1 MIITFKEFKDKV
13 REDADVCFGSFRF
26 DEADERKG
34 REVSIHRFGKSVQYQ
49 FFAASCIFDF
59 PLADSYKMD
68 VYTEHEYYGYG
79 SYYGTYY
86 VKEGTPVDFN
96 ANRFFIIAP
105 DFLADIEKAYKR
117 KNDYKHCCINNYVI
131 SSVSVA
137 CATWMRL
144 TDYLKGKNE
153 VEFLDGTIRIGECE
167 QDEVK
172 LAAKV
177 RKYIGFAEKA
187 FKKYLE
193 KNGLSNEKEYLNML
207 SRKEAE
213 KKEAEKA
220 AKKAEKARAKELAYI
235 KEHICVFDKAGEKV
249 DFSADQLICR
259 CLELGKNHGGI
270 DAKIAEENGV
280 ECYEWKDYDGYS
292 KSCNFT
298 MVRRSFTLYLKKG
311 YNIYIVGGLITF
323 VRGEIKRHGVACEWI
338 EQGKAIADIKT
349 VKGFLVRGE
358 HIVAKSLKEA
368 QRISAEKRSKQALS
382 LLNARSKKQLVY
394 QKLGNH
400 MFTFEESLASG
411 NCRPGTQNFKNR
423 YEAAIGHEATE
434 ISLADLRKYGKQ
446 FGLEAY
452 TERVIR
458 YVMNKL

>member
-1 MIITFKEFKDKV
+1 MIITFKEFKTKV
-13 REDADVCFGSFRF
+13 RNNAIVCFGSFRF
-26 DEADERKG
+26 DEAEETKG
-34 REVSIHRFGKSVQYQ
+34 REVSIHRFGKSTQYQ
-49 FFAASCIFDF
+49 FCDASCIFDL
-59 PLADSYKMD
+59 PLVDSYKMD

-86 VKEGTPVDFN
+86 VKEDTLVDFA
-96 ANRFFIIAP
+96 ANKFFIIAP
-105 DFLADIEKAYKR
+105 DFLVDIEKAYKR
-117 KNDYKHCCINNYVI
+117 KNDYKHCYINNYVI

-137 CATWMRL
+137 CATWIRL

-167 QDEVK
+167 QDEAK
-172 LAAKV
+172 LTAKV
-177 RKYIGFAEKA
+177 RRYIGFAEKA

-193 KNGLSNEKEYLNML
+193 KNGLASENEYLDML
-207 SRKEAE
+207 ARKAAE

-220 AKKAEKARAKELAYI
+220 EKKAEKARAKELAYI
-235 KEHICVFDKAGEKV
+235 NDHIFIQNKQNNSEAYKQVINRLNTGSHLDEL
-249 DFSADQLICR
+249 SAYIGR
-259 CLELGKNHGGI
+259 
-270 DAKIAEENGV
+270 ENGIN
-280 ECYEWKDYDGYS
+280 CYEVRDFDVYS
-292 KSCNFT
+292 KSCRFS
-298 MVRRSFTLYLKKG
+298 MIRRSFSLYLKKG

-323 VRGEIKRHGVACEWI
+323 VRGEIKRSGVACEWI

-368 QRISAEKRSKQALS
+368 QRINAEKRSKQALS
-382 LLNARSKKQLVY
+382 LLNARSKDQLVY

-434 ISLADLRKYGKQ
+434 ISLADLRKYGKK
-446 FGLEAY
+446 FGLEEY

-458 YVMNKL
+458 YVMNRL

>member
-1 MIITFKEFKDKV
+1 MIITFKEFKNRV
-13 REDADVCFGSFRF
+13 RKNAHVCFGSFRF
-26 DEADERKG
+26 DKAHEWKG
-34 REVSIHRFGKSVQYQ
+34 REFFIHRIGKKEQYESGDASF
-49 FFAASCIFDF
+49 FFAL
-59 PLADSYKMD
+59 PLSDGYKMD
-68 VYTEHEYYGYG
+68 VYTEYERICGEDF
-79 SYYGTYY
+79 
-86 VKEGTPVDFN
+86 VKEDAPVDFN
-96 ANRFFIIAP
+96 ANEFFIISP
-105 DFLADIEKAYKR
+105 NFLADIEKAYKR

-153 VEFLDGTIRIGECE
+153 VEFLAGTIRIGECE
-167 QDEVK
+167 KDEVK
-172 LAAKV
+172 RAAKFH
-177 RKYIGFAEKA
+177 KYIGFAEKA

-193 KNGLSNEKEYLNML
+193 KNGLANENEYLDML
-207 SRKEAE
+207 ARQAAE

-235 KEHICVFDKAGEKV
+235 NNQICICDNLGPV
-249 DFSADQLICR
+249 DFDMVISL
-259 CLELGKNHGGI
+259 LNTGKNIGTLNAHLS
-270 DAKIAEENGV
+270 DKNGV
-280 ECYEWKDYDGYS
+280 ECSESYDYDGYS
-292 KSCNFT
+292 KRCQFT
-298 MVRRSFTLYLKKG
+298 MVRRSFTLNLKKG
-311 YNIYIVGGLITF
+311 YSIYEVGGLITF
-323 VRGEIKRHGVACEWI
+323 VRGEIKRQGVACEWI

-368 QRISAEKRSKQALS
+368 QRISAEKRNKQALS
-382 LLNARSKKQLVY
+382 LMNARNKNKLSY
-394 QKLGNH
+394 QKLIGH

-434 ISLADLRKYGKQ
+434 ISLADLRKYGKK
-446 FGLEAY
+446 FGLEEY

>member
-1 MIITFKEFKDKV
+1 MIITFKEFKDNV
-13 REDADVCFGSFRF
+13 RNNAIVCFGSFRF
-26 DEADERKG
+26 DEAEETKG
-34 REVSIHRFGKSVQYQ
+34 REVSIHRFGKSTQYQ
-49 FFAASCIFDF
+49 FCDASCIFDL
-59 PLADSYKMD
+59 PLVDSYKMD

-86 VKEGTPVDFN
+86 VKEDTPVDFA
-96 ANRFFIIAP
+96 ANKFFIIAP
-105 DFLADIEKAYKR
+105 DFLVDIEKAYKR

-153 VEFLDGTIRIGECE
+153 VEFLDGSIRIGACE
-167 QDEVK
+167 QDEAK
-172 LAAKV
+172 LMAKV
-177 RKYIGFAEKA
+177 RKYIGFAERA

-193 KNGLSNEKEYLNML
+193 KNGLANENEYLDML
-207 SRKEAE
+207 ARKAAE

-220 AKKAEKARAKELAYI
+220 EKKAEKARAKELAYI
-235 KEHICVFDKAGEKV
+235 NDHIFIQNKQNNSEAYKQVINRLNTGSHLDEL
-249 DFSADQLICR
+249 SAYIGR
-259 CLELGKNHGGI
+259 
-270 DAKIAEENGV
+270 ENGIN
-280 ECYEWKDYDGYS
+280 CYEVRDFDGYS
-292 KSCNFT
+292 KSCGYT
-298 MVRRSFTLYLKKG
+298 MIRRSFTLYLKKG

-323 VRGEIKRHGVACEWI
+323 VRGEIKRQGVACEWI

-368 QRISAEKRSKQALS
+368 QRISAEKRNKQALS
-382 LLNARSKKQLVY
+382 LMNARNKNKLSY
-394 QKLGNH
+394 QKLIGH

-434 ISLADLRKYGKQ
+434 ISLADLRKYGKK
-446 FGLEAY
+446 FGLDEY

>member
-1 MIITFKEFKDKV
+1 MIITFKEFKTKV
-13 REDADVCFGSFRF
+13 RNTASVCFGSFRF
-26 DEADERKG
+26 DKADERKG
-34 REVSIHRFGKSVQYQ
+34 REISIHRFGKDEQYRYGEASI
-49 FFAASCIFDF
+49 FFNL
-59 PLADSYKMD
+59 PLSDGYKMD

-86 VKEGTPVDFN
+86 VKEDTPVDFN
-96 ANRFFIIAP
+96 ANTFFIIAP
-105 DFLADIEKAYKR
+105 DFIADIERAYKR

-167 QDEVK
+167 QDEAK

-193 KNGLSNEKEYLNML
+193 KNGLANENEYLDML
-207 SRKEAE
+207 ARKEAE
-213 KKEAEKA
+213 KKEEEKA
-220 AKKAEKARAKELAYI
+220 AKKAAKARAKELAYI
-235 KEHICVFDKAGEKV
+235 NNQICICDNLGPV
-249 DFSADQLICR
+249 DFDMVISL
-259 CLELGKNHGGI
+259 LNTGKNIGTLNAHI
-270 DAKIAEENGV
+270 SDKNGV
-280 ECYEWKDYDGYS
+280 ECSESYDYDGYS
-292 KSCNFT
+292 KRCQFT

-311 YNIYIVGGLITF
+311 YSIYEVGGLITF
-323 VRGEIKRHGVACEWI
+323 VRGEIKRQGVACEWV
-338 EQGKAIADIKT
+338 EQGKAITDIKT

-368 QRISAEKRSKQALS
+368 QRISAEKRSKQALC
-382 LLNARSKKQLVY
+382 LLNARSKNQLVY

-434 ISLADLRKYGKQ
+434 ISLADLRKYGKK
-446 FGLEAY
+446 FGLEEY

-458 YVMNKL
+458 YVMNRL

>member
-1 MIITFKEFKDKV
+1 MIITFKEFKNNV
-13 REDADVCFGSFRF
+13 RNTATVCFGSFRY

-34 REVSIHRFGKSVQYQ
+34 REVSFRGFGKNEQYRYGDAS
-49 FFAASCIFDF
+49 FFFNL
-59 PLADSYKMD
+59 PLSDSYKMD
-68 VYTEHEYYGYG
+68 VYTEFW
-79 SYYGTYY
+79 SPFASNF
-86 VKEGTPVDFN
+86 VKEDTPVNYN
-96 ANRFFIIAP
+96 ADTFFINAP
-105 DFLADIEKAYKR
+105 SLFDDIEKAYKR
-117 KNDYKHCCINNYVI
+117 KNDYKHCCINNHVI

-153 VEFLDGTIRIGECE
+153 VEFLDGSIRIGGCE
-167 QDEVK
+167 QDEDK
-172 LAAKV
+172 LTAKV
-177 RKYIGFAEKA
+177 RRYIGFAEKA

-193 KNGLSNEKEYLNML
+193 KNGLANENEYLDML
-207 SRKEAE
+207 ARQEAE
-213 KKEAEKA
+213 KKEKEKA

-235 KEHICVFDKAGEKV
+235 NDHIFIQNKQNNSEAYKQVINRLNTGSHLDEL
-249 DFSADQLICR
+249 SAYIGR
-259 CLELGKNHGGI
+259 
-270 DAKIAEENGV
+270 ENGIN
-280 ECYEWKDYDGYS
+280 CYESRDFDGYS
-292 KSCNFT
+292 KSCRFP
-298 MVRRSFTLYLKKG
+298 MIRRSFSLYLKKG
-311 YNIYIVGGLITF
+311 YNIHIIGGLITF
-323 VRGEIKRHGVACEWI
+323 VRGEIKRQGMACEWI
-338 EQGKAIADIKT
+338 EQGRAIDDVET

-368 QRISAEKRSKQALS
+368 QRINAEKRSKQALS
-382 LLNARSKKQLVY
+382 LLNARSKDQLVY

-434 ISLADLRKYGKQ
+434 ISLADLRKYGKK
-446 FGLEAY
+446 FGLEEY

>member
-1 MIITFKEFKDKV
+1 MIITFKEFKNNV
-13 REDADVCFGSFRF
+13 RNNATVFFGSFRF
-26 DEADERKG
+26 GEADEHKG
-34 REVSIHRFGKSVQYQ
+34 REVSIHRIGNKEQWRCGDASI
-49 FFAASCIFDF
+49 FFRL

-68 VYTEHEYYGYG
+68 VYTEHDTYFG
-79 SYYGTYY
+79 SHF
-86 VKEGTPVDFN
+86 VKEDAPVDFN
-96 ANRFFIIAP
+96 AATFFIIAP

-144 TDYLKGKNE
+144 TNYLKGKNE
-153 VEFLDGTIRIGECE
+153 VDLLGGGEVIVGECE
-167 QDEVK
+167 KDAIK
-172 LAAKV
+172 RAAKV
-177 RKYIGFAEKA
+177 HKYILLAEKA

-193 KNGLSNEKEYLNML
+193 KKGLANEDEYLSML
-207 SRKEAE
+207 ARKAAE
-213 KKEAEKA
+213 KKEEEKA
-220 AKKAEKARAKELAYI
+220 AKARAKELAYI
-235 KEHICVFDKAGEKV
+235 NEHICVGTDERVKSWAAYLIYSYLNVGTNTGTI
-249 DFSADQLICR
+249 SAHI
-259 CLELGKNHGGI
+259 
-270 DAKIAEENGV
+270 AKENGV

-292 KSCNFT
+292 KSCGYT
-298 MVRRSFTLYLKKG
+298 MIRRSFTLYLKKG

-323 VRGEIKRHGVACEWI
+323 VRGEIKRRGVACEWV

-358 HIVAKSLKEA
+358 HIVAKSLREA

-382 LLNARSKKQLVY
+382 LMNARNKNKLSY
-394 QKLGNH
+394 QKLIGH

-434 ISLADLRKYGKQ
+434 ISLADLRKYGKK
-446 FGLEAY
+446 FGLEEY

>member
-1 MIITFKEFKDKV
+1 MITTFKEFKNRV
-13 REDADVCFGSFRF
+13 RKNAHVCFGSFRF
-26 DEADERKG
+26 DKAHEWKG
-34 REVSIHRFGKSVQYQ
+34 REFFIHRIGKKEQYESGDASF
-49 FFAASCIFDF
+49 FFAL
-59 PLADSYKMD
+59 PLSDGYKMD
-68 VYTEHEYYGYG
+68 VYTEYERICGEDF
-79 SYYGTYY
+79 
-86 VKEGTPVDFN
+86 VKEDAPVDFN
-96 ANRFFIIAP
+96 ANEFFIIAP
-105 DFLADIEKAYKR
+105 NFLADIEKAYKR

-153 VEFLDGTIRIGECE
+153 VEFLAGTIRIGECE
-167 QDEVK
+167 KDEIK
-172 LAAKV
+172 RAAKV
-177 RKYIGFAEKA
+177 HKYIGFAEKA

-193 KNGLSNEKEYLNML
+193 KNGLANEPEYLDML
-207 SRKEAE
+207 ARQAAE

-235 KEHICVFDKAGEKV
+235 NNHIFIQNKRNSEAYKQVINHLNTGSHLDEL
-249 DFSADQLICR
+249 SAYIGR
-259 CLELGKNHGGI
+259 GNGI
-270 DAKIAEENGV
+270 N
-280 ECYEWKDYDGYS
+280 CYESRDFDGYS
-292 KSCNFT
+292 KSCRFP
-298 MVRRSFTLYLKKG
+298 MIRRSFSLYLKKG

-323 VRGEIKRHGVACEWI
+323 VRGEIKRQGVACEWV
-338 EQGKAIADIKT
+338 EQGRAIDDIET

-382 LLNARSKKQLVY
+382 LLNARSKDQLVY

-411 NCRPGTQNFKNR
+411 NCRPGTQNFKNL

-434 ISLADLRKYGKQ
+434 ISLADLRKYGKK

-452 TERVIR
+452 TERVVR

>member
-1 MIITFKEFKDKV
+1 MIITFKEFKNNV
-13 REDADVCFGSFRF
+13 RNTATVCFGSFRY

-34 REVSIHRFGKSVQYQ
+34 REVSIHRFGKDEQYRYGDVST
-49 FFAASCIFDF
+49 FFDL
-59 PLADSYKMD
+59 PLADGYKMD
-68 VYTEHEYYGYG
+68 VYTEHETSFG
-79 SYYGTYY
+79 SNF
-86 VKEGTPVDFN
+86 VKEDAPVDFN
-96 ANRFFIIAP
+96 ADTFFIIAP

-144 TDYLKGKNE
+144 TNYLKGKNE
-153 VEFLDGTIRIGECE
+153 VELLAGTIRIGECE
-167 QDEVK
+167 KDEIK
-172 LAAKV
+172 RAAKV
-177 RKYIGFAEKA
+177 HKYIGFAEKA

-193 KNGLSNEKEYLNML
+193 KNGLANENEYLDML
-207 SRKEAE
+207 ARKAAE
-213 KKEAEKA
+213 KKEEEKA

-235 KEHICVFDKAGEKV
+235 NTQICICDNLGPV
-249 DFSADQLICR
+249 DFDMVISL
-259 CLELGKNHGGI
+259 LNTGKNIGTL
-270 DAKIAEENGV
+270 DAHISDKNGV
-280 ECYEWKDYDGYS
+280 ECSESYDYDGYS
-292 KSCNFT
+292 KRCQFT
-298 MVRRSFTLYLKKG
+298 MVRRSFTLNLKKG
-311 YNIYIVGGLITF
+311 YSIYEVGGLITF
-323 VRGEIKRHGVACEWI
+323 VRGEIKRQGVACEWV
-338 EQGKAIADIKT
+338 EQGKAITDIKT

-368 QRISAEKRSKQALS
+368 QRISAEKRNKQALS
-382 LLNARSKKQLVY
+382 LLNARSKNQLVY

-400 MFTFEESLASG
+400 MFTFDESLASG

-434 ISLADLRKYGKQ
+434 ISLADLRKYGKK
-446 FGLEAY
+446 FGLEEY

>member
-1 MIITFKEFKDKV
+1 MIITFKEFKNNV
-13 REDADVCFGSFRF
+13 RNTASVCFGSFRF
-26 DEADERKG
+26 DKADERKG
-34 REVSIHRFGKSVQYQ
+34 REVSIHRFGKDEQYRYGDAST
-49 FFAASCIFDF
+49 FFNL
-59 PLADSYKMD
+59 PLSDGYKMD
-68 VYTEHEYYGYG
+68 VYTEHETSFG
-79 SYYGTYY
+79 SNF
-86 VKEGTPVDFN
+86 VKEDAPVDFN
-96 ANRFFIIAP
+96 ADTFFIIAP

-144 TDYLKGKNE
+144 TNYLKGKNE
-153 VEFLDGTIRIGECE
+153 AELLAGTIRIGECE
-167 QDEVK
+167 KDEIK
-172 LAAKV
+172 RAAKV
-177 RKYIGFAEKA
+177 HKYIGFAEKA

-193 KNGLSNEKEYLNML
+193 KNGLANENEYLDML
-207 SRKEAE
+207 ARKEAE

-220 AKKAEKARAKELAYI
+220 AKKAAKARAKEQAYI

-292 KSCNFT
+292 KRCNFT

-311 YNIYIVGGLITF
+311 YCIHIVGGLITF
-323 VRGEIKRHGVACEWI
+323 VRGEIKRQGVACEWI

-382 LLNARSKKQLVY
+382 LMNARNKNKLSY
-394 QKLGNH
+394 QKLIGH

-434 ISLADLRKYGKQ
+434 ISLADLRKYGKK
-446 FGLEAY
+446 FGLEEY

>member
-1 MIITFKEFKDKV
+1 MIITFKEFKNSV
-13 REDADVCFGSFRF
+13 RNNATVFFGSFRF
-26 DEADERKG
+26 SEADERKG
-34 REVSIHRFGKSVQYQ
+34 REVSIHRFGDKEQWRCGDASI
-49 FFAASCIFDF
+49 FFRL
-59 PLADSYKMD
+59 PLSDSYKMD
-68 VYTEHEYYGYG
+68 VYTEHDTYFG
-79 SYYGTYY
+79 SHF
-86 VKEGTPVDFN
+86 VKEDAPVDFN
-96 ANRFFIIAP
+96 AGVFFIIAP

-144 TDYLKGKNE
+144 TNYLKGKNE
-153 VEFLDGTIRIGECE
+153 VELLDGSIIIGECE
-167 QDEVK
+167 KDEIK
-172 LAAKV
+172 RAAKV
-177 RKYIGFAEKA
+177 HKYIVLAEKA

-193 KNGLSNEKEYLNML
+193 KNRLANENEYLDML
-207 SRKEAE
+207 ARKAAE
-213 KKEAEKA
+213 KKEEEKA

-235 KEHICVFDKAGEKV
+235 KKHTGAFYKIM
-249 DFSADQLICR
+249 IRR
-259 CLELGKNHGGI
+259 CLKLGENLGTI
-270 DAKIAEENGV
+270 DAQISEENGV

-292 KSCNFT
+292 KSCGYT
-298 MVRRSFTLYLKKG
+298 MIRRSFTLNLKKG
-311 YNIYIVGGLITF
+311 YNIRIVGGLLTF
-323 VRGEIKRHGVACEWI
+323 VRGEIKRSGVACEWI

-382 LLNARSKKQLVY
+382 LLNARSKDQLVY

-411 NCRPGTQNFKNR
+411 NCRPGTQGFKNR

-434 ISLADLRKYGKQ
+434 ISLADLRKYGKK

>member
-1 MIITFKEFKDKV
+1 MIITFKEFKNRV
-13 REDADVCFGSFRF
+13 RKNAHVCFGSFRF
-26 DEADERKG
+26 DKAHEWKG
-34 REVSIHRFGKSVQYQ
+34 REFFIHRIGKKEQYESGDASF
-49 FFAASCIFDF
+49 FFAL
-59 PLADSYKMD
+59 PLSDGYKMD
-68 VYTEHEYYGYG
+68 VYTEYERICGEDF
-79 SYYGTYY
+79 
-86 VKEGTPVDFN
+86 VKEDAPVDFN
-96 ANRFFIIAP
+96 ANEFFIIAP

-172 LAAKV
+172 LTAKV

-193 KNGLSNEKEYLNML
+193 KNGIANDTEYLNML
-207 SRKEAE
+207 AKKAAE
-213 KKEAEKA
+213 KKEEEKA
-220 AKKAEKARAKELAYI
+220 AKKAAKARAKELAYI
-235 KEHICVFDKAGEKV
+235 NRHIFIEDHTSFAGFV
-249 DFSADQLICR
+249 MVISLLNI
-259 CLELGKNHGGI
+259 GKNVGTLNAHI
-270 DAKIAEENGV
+270 SDKNGV
-280 ECYEWKDYDGYS
+280 ECSEFYDYDGYS
-292 KSCNFT
+292 KRCKFT
-298 MVRRSFTLYLKKG
+298 MVRRSFTLNLKKG
-311 YNIYIVGGLITF
+311 YSIYEVGGLITF
-323 VRGEIKRHGVACEWI
+323 VRGEIKRQGVACEWI
-338 EQGKAIADIKT
+338 EQGKAITDIKT

-358 HIVAKSLKEA
+358 HIAAKSLKEA

-382 LLNARSKKQLVY
+382 LMNARNDNKLSY
-394 QKLGNH
+394 QKLIGH

-434 ISLADLRKYGKQ
+434 ISLADLRKYGKK
-446 FGLEAY
+446 FGLEEY

-458 YVMNKL
+458 YVMNRL

>member
-1 MIITFKEFKDKV
+1 MIITFKEFKKRV
-13 REDADVCFGSFRF
+13 RKNATVCFGSFRY
-26 DEADERKG
+26 DEADEHKG
-34 REVSIHRFGKSVQYQ
+34 REVSIHRFGKNEQYRYGDASI
-49 FFAASCIFDF
+49 FFDI
-59 PLADSYKMD
+59 PLSDSYKMD
-68 VYTEHEYYGYG
+68 VYTEHETSFG
-79 SYYGTYY
+79 SNF
-86 VKEGTPVDFN
+86 VKEDAPVDFN
-96 ANRFFIIAP
+96 ADTFFIIAP

-117 KNDYKHCCINNYVI
+117 RNDYKHCCINNYVI

-153 VEFLDGTIRIGECE
+153 VEFLGGSIRIGECE
-167 QDEVK
+167 QDAIK
-172 LAAKV
+172 RAAKV
-177 RKYIGFAEKA
+177 HKYIGFAERA

-193 KNGLSNEKEYLNML
+193 KNSLANENEYLDML
-207 SRKEAE
+207 ARKAAE
-213 KKEAEKA
+213 KKEEEKA
-220 AKKAEKARAKELAYI
+220 AKKAAKARAKELAYI
-235 KEHICVFDKAGEKV
+235 NEHICVGTDERVKSWAAYLIYSYLNVGTNTGTI
-249 DFSADQLICR
+249 SA
-259 CLELGKNHGGI
+259 H
-270 DAKIAEENGV
+270 IAEENGV

-292 KSCNFT
+292 KRCQFT
-298 MVRRSFTLYLKKG
+298 MVRRSFTLNLKKG
-311 YNIYIVGGLITF
+311 YKIYNVGGLITF
-323 VRGEIKRHGVACEWI
+323 VRGEIKRQGVACEWI

-382 LLNARSKKQLVY
+382 LLNARSKNQLVY
-394 QKLGNH
+394 QKLRNH

-434 ISLADLRKYGKQ
+434 ISLADLRKYGKK
-446 FGLEAY
+446 FGLEEY

>member
-172 LAAKV
+172 LTAKV

-193 KNGLSNEKEYLNML
+193 KNGLSNENEYLDML
-207 SRKEAE
+207 SRKKAE

-434 ISLADLRKYGKQ
+434 ISLADLRKYGKK
-446 FGLEAY
+446 FGLEEY

>member
-1 MIITFKEFKDKV
+1 MIITFKEFKNNV
-13 REDADVCFGSFRF
+13 RNTATVCFGSFWF
-26 DEADERKG
+26 DEADEHKG
-34 REVSIHRFGKSVQYQ
+34 REVSIHRFGKNEQYRCGDASI
-49 FFAASCIFDF
+49 FFRL
-59 PLADSYKMD
+59 PLTDSYKMD
-68 VYTEHEYYGYG
+68 VYTEHDTYFG
-79 SYYGTYY
+79 SNF
-86 VKEGTPVDFN
+86 VKEDAPVDFN
-96 ANRFFIIAP
+96 ADTFFIIAP
-105 DFLADIEKAYKR
+105 NFLADIEKAYKR

-137 CATWMRL
+137 CATWMRC

-153 VEFLDGTIRIGECE
+153 VEFLGGSIRIGECE
-167 QDEVK
+167 QDEAK
-172 LAAKV
+172 LTAKV

-193 KNGLSNEKEYLNML
+193 KNSLANENEYLDML
-207 SRKEAE
+207 ARKAAE

-220 AKKAEKARAKELAYI
+220 EKKAAKARAKELAYI
-235 KEHICVFDKAGEKV
+235 NRHIFIEDRTSFAGFV
-249 DFSADQLICR
+249 MVISLLNI
-259 CLELGKNHGGI
+259 GKNVDTLNAHI
-270 DAKIAEENGV
+270 SDKNGV
-280 ECYEWKDYDGYS
+280 ECSESYDYDGYS
-292 KSCNFT
+292 KRCKFT
-298 MVRRSFTLYLKKG
+298 MVRRSFTLNLKKG
-311 YNIYIVGGLITF
+311 YSIYEVGGLITF
-323 VRGEIKRHGVACEWI
+323 VRGEIKRQGVACEWI
-338 EQGKAIADIKT
+338 EQGKAITDIKT

-368 QRISAEKRSKQALS
+368 QRINAEKRNKQALS
-382 LLNARSKKQLVY
+382 LLNARSKEQLVY

-434 ISLADLRKYGKQ
+434 ISLADLRKYGKK
-446 FGLEAY
+446 FGLDEY

>member
-1 MIITFKEFKDKV
+1 MIITFKEFKNRV
-13 REDADVCFGSFRF
+13 RKNAHVCFGSFRF
-26 DEADERKG
+26 DKAHEWKG
-34 REVSIHRFGKSVQYQ
+34 REFFIHRIGKKEQYESGDASF
-49 FFAASCIFDF
+49 FFAL
-59 PLADSYKMD
+59 PLSDGYKMD
-68 VYTEHEYYGYG
+68 VYTEYERICGEDF
-79 SYYGTYY
+79 
-86 VKEGTPVDFN
+86 VKEDAPVDFN
-96 ANRFFIIAP
+96 ANEFFIIAP

-117 KNDYKHCCINNYVI
+117 KYDYKHCCINNYVI

-167 QDEVK
+167 QDEAK
-172 LAAKV
+172 LTAKV

-193 KNGLSNEKEYLNML
+193 KNGLANENEYLDML
-207 SRKEAE
+207 ARKAAE
-213 KKEAEKA
+213 KKEEEKA
-220 AKKAEKARAKELAYI
+220 AKKAAKARAKEQAYI
-235 KEHICVFDKAGEKV
+235 KEHICMYNKAGEKV
-249 DFSADQLICR
+249 EFGADQLIYR
-259 CLELGKNHGGI
+259 CLNVGANTGTMS
-270 DAKIAEENGV
+270 ARIAEENGV
-280 ECYEWKDYDGYS
+280 ECFEYKDYDGYS
-292 KSCNFT
+292 KRCGFT
-298 MVRRSFTLYLKKG
+298 MVRRSFSLNLKKG
-311 YNIYIVGGLITF
+311 YNIYEVGGLITF
-323 VRGEIKRHGVACEWI
+323 VRGEIKRQGVACEWI

-382 LLNARSKKQLVY
+382 LMNTRNDNKLSY
-394 QKLGNH
+394 QKLIGH

-423 YEAAIGHEATE
+423 YETAIGHEATE
-434 ISLADLRKYGKQ
+434 ISLSDLRKYGKQ
-446 FGLEAY
+446 FGLQEY

-458 YVMNKL
+458 YVMNRL

>member
-1 MIITFKEFKDKV
+1 MIITFKEFKTKV
-13 REDADVCFGSFRF
+13 RNTASVCFGSFRF
-26 DEADERKG
+26 DKADERKG
-34 REVSIHRFGKSVQYQ
+34 REISIHRFGKDEQYRYGEASI
-49 FFAASCIFDF
+49 FFNL
-59 PLADSYKMD
+59 PLSDGYKMD

-86 VKEGTPVDFN
+86 VKEDTPVDFN
-96 ANRFFIIAP
+96 ANTFFIIAP
-105 DFLADIEKAYKR
+105 DFIADIERAYKR

-144 TDYLKGKNE
+144 TDYLNGKNE

-177 RKYIGFAEKA
+177 RKYIGFTEKA

-193 KNGLSNEKEYLNML
+193 KNGLANENEYLDMIA
-207 SRKEAE
+207 RQAAE
-213 KKEAEKA
+213 KKEEEKA
-220 AKKAEKARAKELAYI
+220 AKKAAKARAKELAYI
-235 KEHICVFDKAGEKV
+235 NNQICICDNLGPV
-249 DFSADQLICR
+249 DFDMVISL
-259 CLELGKNHGGI
+259 LNTGKNIGTLNAHI
-270 DAKIAEENGV
+270 SDKNGV
-280 ECYEWKDYDGYS
+280 ECSESYDYDGYS
-292 KSCNFT
+292 KRCQFT

-311 YNIYIVGGLITF
+311 YSIYEVGGLITF
-323 VRGEIKRHGVACEWI
+323 VRGEIKRQGVACEWI
-338 EQGKAIADIKT
+338 EQGKAITDIKT

-382 LLNARSKKQLVY
+382 LLNARSKDQLVY

-434 ISLADLRKYGKQ
+434 ISLADLRKYGKK
-446 FGLEAY
+446 FGLEEY

-458 YVMNKL
+458 YVMNRL

>member
-1 MIITFKEFKDKV
+1 MIITFKEFKTKV
-13 REDADVCFGSFRF
+13 RKNAHVCFGSFRF
-26 DEADERKG
+26 DKAHEWKG
-34 REVSIHRFGKSVQYQ
+34 REFIIHRIGKKEQYESGDASF
-49 FFAASCIFDF
+49 FFAL
-59 PLADSYKMD
+59 PLSDGYKMD
-68 VYTEHEYYGYG
+68 VYTEYERICGEDF
-79 SYYGTYY
+79 
-86 VKEGTPVDFN
+86 VKEDAPVDFN
-96 ANRFFIIAP
+96 ADEFFIIAQN
-105 DFLADIEKAYKR
+105 FLADIEKAYKR

-153 VEFLDGTIRIGECE
+153 VEFLAGTIRIGECE
-167 QDEVK
+167 KDEIK
-172 LAAKV
+172 RAAKV
-177 RKYIGFAEKA
+177 HKYIGFAEKA

-193 KNGLSNEKEYLNML
+193 KNGLANENEYLDML
-207 SRKEAE
+207 ARKAAE

-220 AKKAEKARAKELAYI
+220 AKKAAKARAKELAYI
-235 KEHICVFDKAGEKV
+235 NNQICICDNLGPV
-249 DFSADQLICR
+249 DFDMVISL
-259 CLELGKNHGGI
+259 LNTGKNIGTLNAHLS
-270 DAKIAEENGV
+270 DKNGV
-280 ECYEWKDYDGYS
+280 ECSESYDYDGYS
-292 KSCNFT
+292 KRCQFT

-311 YNIYIVGGLITF
+311 YSIYEVGGLITF
-323 VRGEIKRHGVACEWI
+323 VRGEIKRQGVACEWI
-338 EQGKAIADIKT
+338 EQGKAITDIKT

-382 LLNARSKKQLVY
+382 LLNARSKDQLVY

-400 MFTFEESLASG
+400 MVTFEESLASG
-411 NCRPGTQNFKNR
+411 NCRPGTLNFKNR

-446 FGLEAY
+446 FGLEEY

>member
-1 MIITFKEFKDKV
+1 MIITYKEFKDKV
-13 REDADVCFGSFRF
+13 RKDADVCFGSFRF

-34 REVSIHRFGKSVQYQ
+34 REVSIHPFGMDERVRWGV
-49 FFAASCIFDF
+49 ASCCFFDL

-68 VYTEHEYYGYG
+68 VYTEREFYFGNYFI
-79 SYYGTYY
+79 
-86 VKEGTPVDFN
+86 KEDASVDFN
-96 ANRFFIIAP
+96 ADEFFIIAP
-105 DFLADIEKAYKR
+105 NFLADIEKAYKR

-131 SSVSVA
+131 YSVSVA

-153 VEFLDGTIRIGECE
+153 VELLAGTIRIGECE
-167 QDEVK
+167 KDEIK
-172 LAAKV
+172 RAAKV
-177 RKYIGFAEKA
+177 HKYIGFAEKA
-187 FKKYLE
+187 FKKFLE
-193 KNGLSNEKEYLNML
+193 KKGLANGNEYLDML
-207 SRKEAE
+207 ARQAAE
-213 KKEAEKA
+213 KKEEEKA
-220 AKKAEKARAKELAYI
+220 AKKAAKARAKELAYI
-235 KEHICVFDKAGEKV
+235 NKHICFRMGKEVKSGAANIIYSFLNVGANTGTI
-249 DFSADQLICR
+249 SA
-259 CLELGKNHGGI
+259 HV
-270 DAKIAEENGV
+270 AKENGV
-280 ECYEWKDYDGYS
+280 ECYEFKDYDGYS
-292 KSCNFT
+292 KRCGYT
-298 MVRRSFTLYLKKG
+298 MIRRSFTLNLKKG
-311 YNIYIVGGLITF
+311 YNIHIVGGLITF
-323 VRGEIKRHGVACEWI
+323 VRGEIKRSGMACEWI

-382 LLNARSKKQLVY
+382 LMNARNKNKLSY
-394 QKLGNH
+394 QKLIGH

-411 NCRPGTQNFKNR
+411 NCRPGTQGFKNR

-434 ISLADLRKYGKQ
+434 ISLADLRKYGKK

>member
-1 MIITFKEFKDKV
+1 MIITFKEFKNRV
-13 REDADVCFGSFRF
+13 RKNAIVCFGSFRY
-26 DEADERKG
+26 DEADECMG
-34 REVSIHRFGKSVQYQ
+34 REVSIHRFGKSMQYQ
-49 FFAASCIFDF
+49 FHKASCIFDL
-59 PLADSYKMD
+59 PLSDSYKMD
-68 VYTEHEYYGYG
+68 VYTEHEYHGYG

-86 VKEGTPVDFN
+86 VKEDTPVDFT
-96 ANRFFIIAP
+96 ANKFFIIAP

-153 VEFLDGTIRIGECE
+153 VEFLDGSIRIGVCE
-167 QDEVK
+167 QDEAK
-172 LAAKV
+172 LTAKV

-187 FKKYLE
+187 FQKYLE
-193 KNGLSNEKEYLNML
+193 KNGLANGNEYLDML
-207 SRKEAE
+207 ARKAAE

-235 KEHICVFDKAGEKV
+235 NDHIFIQDKRNSEAYKQVINRLNTGSHLDEL
-249 DFSADQLICR
+249 SAYIGR
-259 CLELGKNHGGI
+259 KNGI
-270 DAKIAEENGV
+270 S
-280 ECYEWKDYDGYS
+280 CYESRDFDGYS
-292 KSCNFT
+292 KSCRFP
-298 MVRRSFTLYLKKG
+298 MIRRSFSLYLKKG
-311 YNIYIVGGLITF
+311 YNIHIIGGLITF
-323 VRGEIKRHGVACEWI
+323 VRGEIKRQGVACEWI
-338 EQGKAIADIKT
+338 EQGKAIDDIET

-368 QRISAEKRSKQALS
+368 QRINAEKRNKQALS
-382 LLNARSKKQLVY
+382 LLNARSKDQLVY

-434 ISLADLRKYGKQ
+434 ISLADLRKYGKK
-446 FGLEAY
+446 FGLEEY

>member
-1 MIITFKEFKDKV
+1 MIITFKEFKKNV
-13 REDADVCFGSFRF
+13 RNTATVCFGSFRY
-26 DEADERKG
+26 DKADERKG
-34 REVSIHRFGKSVQYQ
+34 REVSIHRFGKDEQYRYGDASI
-49 FFAASCIFDF
+49 FFDL
-59 PLADSYKMD
+59 PLSDGYKMD
-68 VYTEHEYYGYG
+68 VYTEHETSFG
-79 SYYGTYY
+79 SNF
-86 VKEGTPVDFN
+86 VKEDAPVDFN
-96 ANRFFIIAP
+96 ADTFFIIAP
-105 DFLADIEKAYKR
+105 NFLADIEKAYKR

-153 VEFLDGTIRIGECE
+153 VEFLAGTIRIGDCE
-167 QDEVK
+167 KDEVK
-172 LAAKV
+172 RAAKV
-177 RKYIGFAEKA
+177 HKYIGFAEKA

-193 KNGLSNEKEYLNML
+193 KNGLANENEYLDML
-207 SRKEAE
+207 ARQAAE
-213 KKEAEKA
+213 KKEEEKA
-220 AKKAEKARAKELAYI
+220 AKKAAKARAKELAYI
-235 KEHICVFDKAGEKV
+235 NEHLCAFDKTGKKT
-249 DFSADQLICR
+249 DFGADDLVYF
-259 CLELGKNHGGI
+259 CLELGKNRRGI

-292 KSCNFT
+292 KSCGYT
-298 MVRRSFTLYLKKG
+298 MVRRSFTLNLKKG
-311 YNIYIVGGLITF
+311 YYIYNFGGLITF
-323 VRGEIKRHGVACEWI
+323 VRGEIKRSGVACEWI

-368 QRISAEKRSKQALS
+368 QRINAEKRSKQALS
-382 LLNARSKKQLVY
+382 LLNARSKNQLVY

-434 ISLADLRKYGKQ
+434 ISLADLRKYGKK
-446 FGLEAY
+446 FGLEEY

>member
-1 MIITFKEFKDKV
+1 MIITFKEFKNNV
-13 REDADVCFGSFRF
+13 RNTATVCFGSFRF
-26 DEADERKG
+26 DKADERKG
-34 REVSIHRFGKSVQYQ
+34 REVSIHIIGKDQYRYGDAST
-49 FFAASCIFDF
+49 FFDL
-59 PLADSYKMD
+59 PLADGYKMD
-68 VYTEHEYYGYG
+68 VYTEYET
-79 SYYGTYY
+79 SFDSNF
-86 VKEGTPVDFN
+86 VKEDAPVDFN
-96 ANRFFIIAP
+96 ADTFFIIAP

-117 KNDYKHCCINNYVI
+117 KNDYKHCCINNHVI

-167 QDEVK
+167 QDEDK

-177 RKYIGFAEKA
+177 RRYIGFAEKA

-193 KNGLSNEKEYLNML
+193 KNGLANENEYLDML
-207 SRKEAE
+207 ARQAAE

-235 KEHICVFDKAGEKV
+235 NEHIFIQNKQNNSEAYKQVINRLNTGSHLDEL
-249 DFSADQLICR
+249 SAYIGR
-259 CLELGKNHGGI
+259 
-270 DAKIAEENGV
+270 ENGIN
-280 ECYEWKDYDGYS
+280 CYEYRDFDGYS
-292 KSCNFT
+292 KSCRFP
-298 MVRRSFTLYLKKG
+298 MIRRSFSLYLKKG

-323 VRGEIKRHGVACEWI
+323 VRGEIKRQGVACEWI
-338 EQGKAIADIKT
+338 EQGRAIDDIET

-382 LLNARSKKQLVY
+382 LLNARSKDQLVY

-434 ISLADLRKYGKQ
+434 ISLADLRKYGKK
-446 FGLEAY
+446 FGLEEY
-452 TERVIR
+452 TERVVR
-458 YVMNKL
+458 YVMNRL

>member
-1 MIITFKEFKDKV
+1 MIITFKEFKDRV
-13 REDADVCFGSFRF
+13 RNTASIEFGSFRF
-26 DEADERKG
+26 DEADKRYG
-34 REVSIHRFGKSVQYQ
+34 REVSIRQSGYHN
-49 FFAASCIFDF
+49 ASNYFRL

-68 VYTEHEYYGYG
+68 VYTDYEYLFG
-79 SYYGTYY
+79 STF
-86 VKEGTPVDFN
+86 VKEDAPVDFN
-96 ANRFFIIAP
+96 AHTFIVVVS
-105 DFLADIEKAYKR
+105 DFPADIEKAYKR

-137 CATWMRL
+137 CATWIRL
-144 TDYLKGKNE
+144 TNYLKGKNE
-153 VEFLDGTIRIGECE
+153 VEYLDGAIVIGECE
-167 QDEVK
+167 QDEAK
-172 LAAKV
+172 LTAKV

-187 FKKYLE
+187 FQKYLD
-193 KNGLSNEKEYLNML
+193 KNGIANEIEYMKML
-207 SRKEAE
+207 ARREAE

-220 AKKAEKARAKELAYI
+220 EKKAEKARAKELAYI
-235 KEHICVFDKAGEKV
+235 NEHICVGTDERVKSWAAYLIYSYLNVGTNTGTI
-249 DFSADQLICR
+249 SA
-259 CLELGKNHGGI
+259 H
-270 DAKIAEENGV
+270 IAEENGV

-292 KSCNFT
+292 RSCGYT
-298 MVRRSFTLYLKKG
+298 MIRRSFTLNLKKG
-311 YNIYIVGGLITF
+311 YKIYNVGGLITF
-323 VRGEIKRHGVACEWI
+323 VRGEIKRQGVACEWI
-338 EQGKAIADIKT
+338 EQGKAITDIKT

-368 QRISAEKRSKQALS
+368 QRINAEKRNKQALS
-382 LLNARSKKQLVY
+382 LLNARSKNQLVY

-434 ISLADLRKYGKQ
+434 ISLADLRKYGKK

-458 YVMNKL
+458 YVMNRL

>member
-1 MIITFKEFKDKV
+1 MIITYKEFKDKV
-13 REDADVCFGSFRF
+13 RENADVCFGSFRF

-34 REVSIHRFGKSVQYQ
+34 REVSIHPLGMDERVRWGVASYC
-49 FFAASCIFDF
+49 FFDL

-68 VYTEHEYYGYG
+68 VYTEREFYFG
-79 SYYGTYY
+79 SYF
-86 VKEGTPVDFN
+86 VKEDASVDFN
-96 ANRFFIIAP
+96 ADEFFIIAP
-105 DFLADIEKAYKR
+105 NFLADIEKAYKR

-137 CATWMRL
+137 CATWIRL

-153 VEFLDGTIRIGECE
+153 VEFLHGTIRIGECE
-167 QDEVK
+167 QDEAK
-172 LAAKV
+172 LTAKV

-193 KNGLSNEKEYLNML
+193 KNGLANENEYLDML
-207 SRKEAE
+207 ARKEAE
-213 KKEAEKA
+213 KKEEEKA

-235 KEHICVFDKAGEKV
+235 NNQICICDNLGPV
-249 DFSADQLICR
+249 DFDMVISL
-259 CLELGKNHGGI
+259 LNTGKNIGTLNAHLS
-270 DAKIAEENGV
+270 DKNGV
-280 ECYEWKDYDGYS
+280 ECSESYDYDGYS
-292 KSCNFT
+292 KRCKFT
-298 MVRRSFTLYLKKG
+298 MVRRSFTLNLKKG
-311 YNIYIVGGLITF
+311 YSIYEVGGLITF
-323 VRGEIKRHGVACEWI
+323 VRGEIKRQGVACEWI
-338 EQGKAIADIKT
+338 EQGKAITDIKT

-368 QRISAEKRSKQALS
+368 QRISAEKRNKQALI
-382 LLNARSKKQLVY
+382 LLNARSKNQLVY

-434 ISLADLRKYGKQ
+434 ISLADLRKYGKL